1 MWPCRLPTIE
11 ESDRSGNPDFADMV
25 IASGHCSRPV
35 NRPGFPAIRPPCG
48 RCSKGLPIGVQLIG
62 RPFEVALLLRAAR
75 TFERELDFWHEKPR
89 LSV

>member
-1 MWPCRLPTIE
+1 MPRTV
-11 ESDRSGNPDFADMV
+11 SS
-25 IASGHCSRPV
+25 
-35 NRPGFPAIRPPCG
+35 PGPKSHGFWG
-48 RCSKGLPIGVQLIG
+48 RRGFQEARVPIGVQLIG